1 MTDPRTDGPTSR
13 VDFDEFVAA
22 RSSGLLRTAYLLTH
36 DHALAEDLL
45 QTALTKAWFAW
56 GRIDGPPGAL
66 RPPDPGQHLRVLVA
80 APLERRARHRGAAR
94 AAAPVTA
101 AAASDTGH
109 DLWTA
114 MERLPR
120 RQRAVVVLRYF
131 EDLTEAETARLLG
144 CSVGT
149 VKSQTSKA
157 LAKLRIDPALV
168 SREGG
173 PPMSTIGRP
182 ARHPGPAR
190 LGADRPRPA
199 RPAGRGAR
207 ADPRRTPSP
216 ARRRRRPAPRSSSA
230 AVALTLSL
238 ALGARQAPV
247 GGPDPRRPRG
257 AEDDEL
263 ARLHLHVRPGRGR
276 APGRP
281 RSTSLPRIAPRL
293 VSWATSGPDNEVTLR
308 GVDEKPRTVTVGRL
322 R

>member
-1 MTDPRTDGPTSR
+1 MTALAGSRARSTSGGPVTDPRTDGPTSR

-56 GRIDGPPGAL
+56 GRIDGHPEPYV
-66 RPPDPGQHLRVLVA
+66 RRILVNTYA
-80 APLERRARHRGAAR
+80 SWWRRRWNGEVATEELPEPHTGDG
-94 AAAPVTA
+94 T
-101 AAASDTGH
+101 AASDTGQ

-157 LAKLRIDPALV
+157 LAKLRIDPAL
-168 SREGG
+168 
-173 PPMSTIGRP
+173 
-182 ARHPGPAR
+182 A
-190 LGADRPRPA
+190 
-199 RPAGRGAR
+199 
-207 ADPRRTPSP
+207 
-216 ARRRRRPAPRSSSA
+216 
-230 AVALTLSL
+230 
-238 ALGARQAPV
+238 
-247 GGPDPRRPRG
+247 
-257 AEDDEL
+257 
-263 ARLHLHVRPGRGR
+263 
-276 APGRP
+276 
-281 RSTSLPRIAPRL
+281 
-293 VSWATSGPDNEVTLR
+293 
-308 GVDEKPRTVTVGRL
+308 VDEKAVEKEDL